1 LKEKESGS
9 HLESLEYSTSMNKIH
24 PEFISLSEA
33 CQGIRIQMDYSSIHN
48 FTGQVVPGYKAQK
61 AYMAKPSAEALGRVQ
76 KKALELGLSL
86 KIFDAYRPVKAV
98 SFFQDWAQL
107 PETNPAL
114 KAIYYP
120 GFSRIDLFEQG
131 FIAKQ
136 SSHSRG
142 SAVDLTLCDHHS
154 GHDLDMGSAFDY
166 FDVISHTD
174 NDSISD
180 EQIKNRRLLKS
191 LMESEGFK
199 NFFQEWWH
207 FSLRPEPFPHDAF
220 DFDIE

>member
-1 LKEKESGS
+1 
-9 HLESLEYSTSMNKIH
+9 MNKIH
-24 PEFISLSEA
+24 PGFISLNEVCSD
-33 CQGIRIQMDYSSIHN
+33 IRIQMDYSSIQN
-48 FTGQVVPGYKAQK
+48 FTGQIVPGYKAQK
-61 AYMAKPSAEALGRVQ
+61 AYMAKTSAEALSRVQ
-76 KKALELGLSL
+76 KKAVELGLSL
-86 KIFDAYRPVKAV
+86 KVFDAYRPVKAV
-98 SFFQDWAQL
+98 SFFQAWAQL
-107 PETNPAL
+107 PETNPEL
-114 KAIYYP
+114 KSIYYP

-154 GHDLDMGSAFDY
+154 GLDLDMGSAFDY

-180 EQIKNRRLLKS
+180 EQKKNRRLLKN
-191 LMESEGFK
+191 LMENEGFK

-207 FSLRPEPFPHDAF
+207 FSLRPEPFPYDAF